1 MYFSFSRM
9 INKMNQ
15 KIYNNSIDSV
25 KMAYD
30 YTNRNELFNEIIKH
44 DYNYLLRTND
54 KVDFKIMIFD
64 IFFKSQKI
72 ESFVFPKS
80 INKISLNL
88 NNKDLVDLENKS
100 VLIKNYFKIQYLIS
114 FLTTM
119 NFLAFS
125 FIIYKVQF
133 SGKLL
138 KYQINN
144 NFKNVKIK
152 IFILLIF
159 TGILQF
165 CKSNK
170 FLNQMFKF
178 DFNEIELRKYKE
190 FRKIVE
196 NI

>member
-54 KVDFKIMIFD
+54 KVDFKIMILD

-72 ESFVFPKS
+72 ETFVFPQS
-80 INKISLNL
+80 INKIALNL

-100 VLIKNYFKIQYLIS
+100 IQIKNYFKSQYLIS

-165 CKSNK
+165 CKSK
-170 FLNQMFKF
+170 EFLNQMFKF
-178 DFNEIELRKYKE
+178 DFNENELRKYKE